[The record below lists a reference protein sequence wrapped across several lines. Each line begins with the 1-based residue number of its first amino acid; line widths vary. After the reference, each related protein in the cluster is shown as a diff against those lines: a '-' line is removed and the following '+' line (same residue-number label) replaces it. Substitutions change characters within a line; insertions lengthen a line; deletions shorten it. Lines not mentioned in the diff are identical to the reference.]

1 MASWSLLMVCYCKY
15 NKVNFRFLLRREGNE
30 VDNSKFQEDPNVT
43 EDLVCLLRTTYRSGS
58 TEFFFCLASD

>member
-1 MASWSLLMVCYCKY
+1 MVCYCKY

-43 EDLVCLLRTTYRSGS
+43 EDLVCLLRMTTDLGVQSS
-58 TEFFFCLASD
+58 FSV